1 MERLALEKLAGRAS
15 AGPTRIAD
23 QMPAGNGAAR
33 FSAWFAVKITNGAGA
48 YAFAPLGEF
57 AARPGS
63 PQAGPAR
70 LVADKPSSAGAV
82 LPSHGGPRPPE
93 KWPRDR
99 DARISAA
106 PPMNAPPI
114 RSNISTSSWPP
125 WTVFRP
131 SH

>member
-33 FSAWFAVKITNGAGA
+33 FNAWFAVKITNGVGTMWCA

-63 PQAGPAR
+63 P
-70 LVADKPSSAGAV
+70 
-82 LPSHGGPRPPE
+82 
-93 KWPRDR
+93 
-99 DARISAA
+99 
-106 PPMNAPPI
+106 
-114 RSNISTSSWPP
+114 
-125 WTVFRP
+125 
-131 SH
+131 